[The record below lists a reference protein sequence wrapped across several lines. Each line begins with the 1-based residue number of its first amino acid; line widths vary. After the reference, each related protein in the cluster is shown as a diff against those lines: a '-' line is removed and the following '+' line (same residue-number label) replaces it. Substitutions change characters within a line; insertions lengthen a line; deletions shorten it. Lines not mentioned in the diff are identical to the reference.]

1 MKEDYGFL
9 DIQSKLSELH
19 QLKEDMLPYKNN
31 VTDIRYKQL
40 YDYYLELL
48 NLNEALYER
57 CAYDGLTGIYSRRYI
72 MDELNRQLVAHK
84 SKEATITVILLDL
97 DDFKS
102 INDQFGHPIGDKV
115 LVRTARTLERQL
127 RKKDVIGRY
136 GGEEFLILLPDTDI
150 REGYVI
156 ADRLRMHLEA
166 FSRDFNEETIP
177 VTASFGVISVK
188 VTSKHDVHKVIDRA
202 DKALYAAKERGKNL
216 VHIAEDSCG
225 TAI

>member
-19 QLKEDMLPYKNN
+19 QLKEDMLPYRNN

-40 YDYYLELL
+40 YDHYIELL

-72 MDELNRQLVAHK
+72 MDELQRQLAYHK
-84 SKEATITVILLDL
+84 SREATMTVILLDL

-127 RKKDVIGRY
+127 RKKDMIGRY
-136 GGEEFLILLPDTDI
+136 GGEEFLIFLPDTDI
-150 REGYVI
+150 HEGYVI
-156 ADRLRMHLEA
+156 ADRLRLHLEA

-177 VTASFGVISVK
+177 VTASFGVVSIRTEVK
-188 VTSKHDVHKVIDRA
+188 QDIYKVIESV
-202 DKALYAAKERGKNL
+202 DKALYAAKEKGKNM
-216 VHIAEDSCG
+216 VHIGEDSSE